1 MRSTVLRSSVTTMRV
16 GAQHH
21 VEAAGRA
28 ALDQN
33 LARFLAVDEAGLGKD
48 EWDSIERKDF
58 VLKRT
63 EGLRVITDD
72 NMGMEWGTH
81 K

>member
-1 MRSTVLRSSVTTMRV
+1 LDRNHARLR
-16 GAQHH
+16 
-21 VEAAGRA
+21 
-28 ALDQN
+28 
-33 LARFLAVDEAGLGKD
+33 AVDEAGLDKG

-72 NMGMEWGTH
+72 NMGMEWSTH
-81 K
+81 H